1 MSLGFLTF
9 QKGSPPCCP
18 TPGPRFVGSETSPW
32 KLRQTSRKG
41 KKNCSECAR
50 AQSCCCRRLV
60 AQLYPIL
67 CDPMDCSLPG
77 SSVHGKSPGKNAGVS
92 CHFLLQG
99 VFLPQGLNLG
109 LLHCRQIL
117 HHLSH
122 QGHLKVKVKVTQW
135 CLTLCNPMNCTFHG
149 TLQARILEW
158 VAFQPR
164 DGSQVSHIA
173 GRFFTS

>member
-1 MSLGFLTF
+1 MDFSRRLDQRGLSISRPINEASLPTRKNAAGRQASRCKAGQMSLGFLTF

-50 AQSCCCRRLV
+50 AQSCCCHRLV

-109 LLHCRQIL
+109 LLQCREIL
-117 HHLSH
+117 YHLSH
-122 QGHLKVKVKVTQW
+122 QTG
-135 CLTLCNPMNCTFHG
+135 N
-149 TLQARILEW
+149 
-158 VAFQPR
+158 
-164 DGSQVSHIA
+164 SQ
-173 GRFFTS
+173 FT